1 MSEAIIHK
9 LVSTVEEVRNVQG
22 RPIDPPLR
30 RVAAVAV
37 LSNPFSGRYSEDLTS
52 LGMLGKTLAEIL
64 GRRAIELLGNDRS
77 RVATYGKAALVGLH
91 GELEHGA
98 AVLHPLLGKALR
110 GLIGHATT
118 MMPSVTKVG
127 PAGAL
132 LDIPLHSVTDQ
143 WSFDHFDSAS
153 IAVPDAPTPDE
164 LLIAIAMSD
173 RGRPLAR
180 TASV

>member
-1 MSEAIIHK
+1 MSEAAIHK
-9 LVSTVEEVRNVQG
+9 LVSTVEELRSVQG
-22 RPIDPPLR
+22 RSVDPPLR
-30 RVAAVAV
+30 RVVAVAV
-37 LSNPFSGRYSEDLTS
+37 LSNPYSCRYSEDLTP
-52 LGMLGKTLAEIL
+52 LGMLGERLAEIL
-64 GRRAIELLGNDRS
+64 GKRAIELLGSDRS
-77 RVATYGKAALVGLH
+77 RIAAYGKAALVGLH

-132 LDIPLHSVTDQ
+132 LDIPLHSVSDQ

-153 IAVPDAPTPDE
+153 IVVPDAPAPDE

-180 TASV
+180 TASG